1 MGDERDIRGGETGRE
16 TGGGREKNSL
26 QCWATLKVSKA
37 EERSGKCDHSFNLKL
52 SGVNKEYVAGSHRG
66 QDY

>member
-1 MGDERDIRGGETGRE
+1 MREISGVERQGEKPEEG
-16 TGGGREKNSL
+16 EKKLTSMLGNS
-26 QCWATLKVSKA
+26 KVSKA